1 MRRRIALVFASLAAV
16 VAMACGGWLLDPAGS
31 REQAGSQSP
40 ARPTTTGPLLYAAV
54 TRQMAARGTATYT
67 WSGTSGGGTT
77 VAGTGS
83 LRFLPSGDPGHSYTG
98 MMVFNVRTIVDALGG
113 DSSPL
118 DAVDPSRG

>member
-1 MRRRIALVFASLAAV
+1 MRRRIALVLAYLVAV
-16 VAMACGGWLLDPAGS
+16 VAMASGGWLLDPAGS
-31 REQAGSQSP
+31 REQAERRSP

-83 LRFLPSGDPGHSYTG
+83 LHFLASGDPARS
-98 MMVFNVRTIVDALGG
+98 FDA
-113 DSSPL
+113 DV
-118 DAVDPSRG
+118 AVDGV